1 MQFASVIAAAAVLVW
16 VVMTQGIET
25 ALALATL
32 LCAVVWLGYLLIKRG
47 KDRGDR
53 PEPLAVDY
61 ARSFLPIFVVV
72 LVLRSFVVEPFR
84 IPSGSMLPTLLV
96 GDFILV
102 NKFSYGIRLPVVRT
116 KVLEMGEPER
126 GDVAVFRFPLDT
138 KIDYIKRIV
147 GVPGDRIAYKQKTL
161 FVNGQPMAMS
171 AIGQYQATGSNLRA
185 NGFIE
190 ATEQLADLKHQV
202 LVNPYVG
209 DFSPGCNVLRQGE
222 ITVPEGHYFAMGDN
236 RDDSNDSRC
245 WGLVPEQNLVGKAFM
260 IWMSWDTG
268 RSGLVAWDRLGT
280 IIE

>member
-1 MQFASVIAAAAVLVW
+1 MQYASVIAAAAVLVW

-32 LCAVVWLGYLLIKRG
+32 LCAVVWVGYLLINRG
-47 KDRGDR
+47 RDRGER
-53 PEPLAVDY
+53 PEPLTVDY
-61 ARSFLPIFVVV
+61 ARSFLPIFLVV

-84 IPSGSMLPTLLV
+84 IPSGSMIPTLLI

-116 KVLEMGEPER
+116 KVLELGEPER
-126 GDVAVFRFPLDT
+126 GDVVVFRFPRDP
-138 KIDYIKRIV
+138 KVDYIKRIV
-147 GVPGDRIAYKQKTL
+147 GVPGDRIGYKGKTL
-161 FVNGQPMAMS
+161 FVNGQAMPIKGL
-171 AIGQYQATGSNLRA
+171 AQYHSDGSSTRA

-190 ATEQLADLKHQV
+190 AVEQLDGVEHHV

-222 ITVPEGHYFAMGDN
+222 ITVPAGHYFAMGDN

-260 IWMSWDTG
+260 IWMSWDAG
-268 RSGLVAWDRLGT
+268 RDGVVAWNRLGT